1 MIEIGLLLGLGWVAF
16 VILTGILVFAI
27 KMDKNKVKFTRN
39 KVKGIFG
46 LLLVITL
53 CIIAYTIYIS
63 TIFAVTFF
71 YLVLVMVYIFVIIK
85 PVKR

>member
-16 VILTGILVFAI
+16 VILTGILMFTI

-53 CIIAYTIYIS
+53 FIIAYSLYIS

-71 YLVLVMVYIFVIIK
+71 YLVLAMVYIFVIIK